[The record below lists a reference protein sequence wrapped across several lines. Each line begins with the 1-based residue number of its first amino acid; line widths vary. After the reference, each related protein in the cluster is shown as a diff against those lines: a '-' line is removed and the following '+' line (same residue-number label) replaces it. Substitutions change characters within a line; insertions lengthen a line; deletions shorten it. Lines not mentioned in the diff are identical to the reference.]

1 MLGPTLRNEYSY
13 IILASSQGQA
23 SNSAC
28 CILLAGWCSAL
39 TWLASATQTRV
50 AEFGFDVL
58 QYQMPECS
66 SHQALLVCLLLL
78 SGDTILQR
86 SQKD

>member
-39 TWLASATQTRV
+39 TWLASATQPRV

-58 QYQMPECS
+58 PDARNRC
-66 SHQALLVCLLLL
+66 ARLIRLC
-78 SGDTILQR
+78 
-86 SQKD
+86 